1 MTETAEDPAADIA
14 WMRRLAEEGSATPF
28 RGASTLMAAGLIF
41 GAASLLHWSV
51 ASGLLALPPAVF
63 AGLWGIAT
71 LVFLATLTVLT
82 VRRRN
87 EGGVVTL
94 ANRASGAVWSGVG
107 IGIFFLGASMAV
119 VGARLGDGSALTVIW
134 LLPSVIMVFYG
145 LGWAVTASMLKSR
158 PLWWLA
164 AGSFLAAPLL
174 AALAGQATLY
184 LAYAAALF
192 VLMALPGFLLM
203 RAARR

>member
-1 MTETAEDPAADIA
+1 MIETAEDPAADIA

-51 ASGLLALPPAVF
+51 ASGLVALPPAVF
-63 AGLWGIAT
+63 SGLWGLAT
-71 LVFLATLTVLT
+71 VVFLATLSGLAI
-82 VRRRN
+82 RRRKQ
-87 EGGVVTL
+87 GGVVTL

-119 VGARLGDGSALTVIW
+119 IGARLGSGSAMAVIW

-174 AALAGQATLY
+174 AVLAGQATLY

-192 VLMALPGFLLM
+192 LLMALPGFLLM
-203 RAARR
+203 RAARP

>member
-1 MTETAEDPAADIA
+1 MTETAKDPAADIA
-14 WMRRLAEEGSATPF
+14 WMRRLAEEGSNTPF

-51 ASGLLALPPAVF
+51 ASGLIALPPAAF
-63 AGLWGIAT
+63 SGLWGLAT
-71 LVFLATLTVLT
+71 LTFLAALTVLT

-87 EGGVVTL
+87 QEGVVTL

-119 VGARLGDGSALTVIW
+119 VGARLGGESAMAVIW
-134 LLPSVIMVFYG
+134 MLPSVIMVFYG
-145 LGWAVTASMLKSR
+145 LGWAVTAAMLKSR

-174 AALAGQATLY
+174 AALAGEATLY
-184 LAYAAALF
+184 LAYAVALF